1 MEKRLDLELYI
12 KDLETRVTD
21 LAQEVKSLKK
31 KNWHLH
37 TLLDELVTQ
46 VEQDVSKTE
55 CSRHLWETV
64 DEANDV
70 LSGATRDYVD
80 QD

>member
-1 MEKRLDLELYI
+1 M
-12 KDLETRVTD
+12 
-21 LAQEVKSLKK
+21 
-31 KNWHLH
+31 
-37 TLLDELVTQ
+37 TQ

-55 CSRHLWETV
+55 GSRHLWETV

>member
-1 MEKRLDLELYI
+1 MEKKLNTELYI

-21 LAQEVKSLKK
+21 LAQEVKSWKK

-55 CSRHLWETV
+55 GSRHLWETV
-64 DEANDV
+64 DEVNDV
-70 LSGATRDYVD
+70 LSGATGDYVN